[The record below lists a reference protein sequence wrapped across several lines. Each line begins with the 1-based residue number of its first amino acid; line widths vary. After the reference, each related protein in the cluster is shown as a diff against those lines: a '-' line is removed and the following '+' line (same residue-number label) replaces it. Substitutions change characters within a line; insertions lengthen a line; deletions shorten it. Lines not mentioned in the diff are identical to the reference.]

1 MKVYVVLQWFYE
13 GDSYLVNSFVGV
25 KLTYE
30 DALVLIPKGK
40 ELLTKENFTDFEDEP
55 EDEPND
61 WGQYGSESKYEI
73 RECVI

>member
-13 GDSYLVNSFVGV
+13 GDSSLVNSFVGI

-40 ELLTKENFTDFEDEP
+40 ELLTKENFTDI